1 MLYVL
6 LILLTSLYHNKTQSA
21 HIITHGSFKK
31 ISQTAHNTPP
41 EIKVSEVQL
50 MQKQKNV
57 KIEKLE
63 ESFKIENPYV
73 VIMTPSAKELEAY
86 KTFIESS
93 AQKQSNSKTTTIS
106 LTPPAIPKRNSY
118 TFKEDP
124 IYEEIKYSQIVLTK
138 KSPPS
143 INMETH
149 PVLLRQKS
157 QESLK
162 QADVS
167 TSFNSR
173 ETKLKTIE
181 ENIEKIEKK
190 LKKKKKKQNL
200 PLLNEKENS
209 AFLKTLQKFF
219 LLNKPNVNTFRY
231 NNFHRF

>member
-63 ESFKIENPYV
+63 ESFKTENPYV

-106 LTPPAIPKRNSY
+106 LKPPAIPKRNSY

-173 ETKLKTIE
+173 ETTLKTIE

-190 LKKKKKKQNL
+190 IK
-200 PLLNEKENS
+200 EKEKKTKPTSPKRERKFSLFKNS
-209 AFLKTLQKFF
+209 SKVFPT
-219 LLNKPNVNTFRY
+219 
-231 NNFHRF
+231 